1 MLIDWFTVI
10 AQVVNF
16 LILVYLLKRFLYK
29 PILEAIDAR
38 EKRVAAQLQEA
49 ADQKKEAADQHQKFQ
64 QLHEEL
70 DKNKESLITAA
81 KKEAET
87 EHQRLLE
94 SARKEYNELRSHLH
108 ESIEKEQASL
118 GRDLRQRV
126 QNEVFEIARKML
138 ADLANSSLEA
148 QIINV
153 FIQKIQTLNNQEKAQ
168 LMGAFQAADGPM
180 TVQSAFQL
188 TPAQQSS
195 IEQTIIS
202 QTRMAASLE
211 FLPATEQIS
220 GIELSANGY
229 KITWSIADYLDS
241 LEKRIKGLTENLQ
254 NNQHKPEP
262 TLHEN

>member
-49 ADQKKEAADQHQKFQ
+49 ADQKKEAEDQHQKFQ

-70 DKNKESLITAA
+70 DKNKESLIAAA

-94 SARKEYNELRSHLH
+94 SARKEYDELRSHLQ
-108 ESIEKEQASL
+108 ESLKKEQASL
-118 GRDLRQRV
+118 SRDLKQRV
-126 QNEVFEIARKML
+126 QGEVFEIARKAL
-138 ADLANSSLEA
+138 ADLANISLEA

-153 FIQKIQTLNNQEKAQ
+153 FIQKIQALNSKEKEQ
-168 LMGAFQAADGPM
+168 LIAAIKPTDGPL
-180 TVQSAFQL
+180 TVRSAFEL
-188 TPAQQSS
+188 TKEQQAK
-195 IEQTIIS
+195 IEETI
-202 QTRMAASLE
+202 QNQFGTATKLE
-211 FLPATEQIS
+211 FITATEEIS
-220 GIELSANGY
+220 GIELSANGF
-229 KITWSIADYLDS
+229 KIAWSIAEYLHS
-241 LEKRIKGLTENLQ
+241 LEKRINGLTDGLH
-254 NNQHKPEP
+254 NNQPE
-262 TLHEN
+262 LEKSIHES

>member
-38 EKRVAAQLQEA
+38 EKRIAAQLQEA

-70 DKNKESLITAA
+70 DKNKESLIVVA

-94 SARKEYNELRSHLH
+94 SARKEYDELRSHLH
-108 ESIEKEQASL
+108 ESIKKEQASL
-118 GRDLRQRV
+118 GRDLKQRV
-126 QNEVFEIARKML
+126 QREVFAIARKVL
-138 ADLANSSLEA
+138 ADLANTSLET

-153 FIQKIQTLNNQEKAQ
+153 FIQKLQALNRDEKAQ
-168 LMGAFQAADGPM
+168 LMAALQPADGPM
-180 TVQSAFQL
+180 TVRSTFQM
-188 TPAQQSS
+188 TSAQQTN
-195 IEQTIIS
+195 IEQAIKS
-202 QTRMAASLE
+202 QNGVAASLE

-241 LEKRIKGLTENLQ
+241 LEKRISGLTEEMQ
-254 NNQHKPEP
+254 NNKPEP
-262 TLHEN
+262 NMHEY

>member
-70 DKNKESLITAA
+70 DKNKESLIAAA

-87 EHQRLLE
+87 EHQHLLE
-94 SARKEYNELRSHLH
+94 SARKEYDELRSHLH
-108 ESIEKEQASL
+108 ESIKKEQASL
-118 GRDLRQRV
+118 SRELKQRV
-126 QNEVFEIARKML
+126 QSEVFEIARKVL
-138 ADLANSSLEA
+138 TDLANSSLET

-153 FIQKIQTLNNQEKAQ
+153 FIQKLQALNKEEKAQ
-168 LMGAFQAADGPM
+168 LMAALQPSDGPV
-180 TVQSAFQL
+180 TVRSAFQL
-188 TPAQQSS
+188 TPVQQSN
-195 IEQTIIS
+195 IEHAINS
-202 QTRMAASLE
+202 QNGVAASLE

-241 LEKRIKGLTENLQ
+241 LEKRITGLTEDLQ
-254 NNQHKPEP
+254 NNQHEPEP
-262 TLHEN
+262 SIHEN